1 MNKFHLQIATPD
13 GVFFDGDAESLLVH
27 TSEGDTEILAGHMD
41 YVASLGTGRAR
52 IRTQTG
58 DRLAAVSGGLVTVA
72 GGEVKLVAVTFEYA
86 EDIDPERARASKET
100 AEKKIVAAKDDA
112 ALRAAEAKLL
122 RALCRIKVAESI

>member
-1 MNKFHLQIATPD
+1 MNTFHLQIATPD
-13 GVFFDGDAESLLVH
+13 GVFFDGEAQSLLVH
-27 TSEGDTEILAGHMD
+27 AAEGDMEILAGHMD
-41 YVASLGTGRAR
+41 CVASLGTGRAR

-122 RALCRIKVAESI
+122 RAVSRLKVYESI